1 MLRTLCKS
9 KLRDLTITEACLDY
23 EGSITLD
30 EELLEK
36 ADIWPHEQVHV
47 LNRDNGQR
55 IVTYAIPG
63 PRGSG
68 VCCLNGPAA
77 LHGRPG
83 ERVTVLAYA
92 QSEKP
97 IPFHLVVVDAQNRPL
112 EPAAAR

>member
-30 EELLEK
+30 EELLER
-36 ADIWPHEQVHV
+36 ADVWPLEQVHV
-47 LNRDNGQR
+47 LNRDNGTR
-55 IVTYAIPG
+55 LVTYAIPG

-77 LHGRPG
+77 LHGKPG

-92 QSEKP
+92 QAEKP
-97 IPFHLVVVDAQNRPL
+97 VPFRLVDVDAKNRPL
-112 EPAAAR
+112 EAATTR